1 MRDLQSIQGD
11 NRRRAVNQLVGDIV
25 TGIIDLTA
33 KGAKPSLVEGPNA
46 ADLVRRNGAELDNAD
61 RQHNNIQLYYALVAL
76 IGAVKAAGWPYEQY
90 AKAEKIVESIEFSAT
105 GRKLD
110 AGVPAGYTIA
120 A

>member
-11 NRRRAVNQLVGDIV
+11 NRQRAVNQLINDIV
-25 TGIIDLTA
+25 AGIEDLIA
-33 KGAKPSLVEGPNA
+33 KGAKPTEGVGGA
-46 ADLVRRNGAELDNAD
+46 LEQHDLALDNAA
-61 RQHNNIQLYYALVAL
+61 RQRNNAQLYYALVNL
-76 IGAVKAAGWPYEQY
+76 VGAVKAAGWPYEQY

-110 AGVPAGYTIA
+110 AGVPAGYSVA

>member
-11 NRRRAVNQLVGDIV
+11 NRQRAVNQLINDIV
-25 TGIIDLTA
+25 AGIEDLIA

-46 ADLVRRNGAELDNAD
+46 TVALERHDLALDNAA
-61 RQHNNIQLYYALVAL
+61 RQRNNAQLYYALVNL
-76 IGAVKAAGWPYEQY
+76 VGAVKAAGWPYEQY

-110 AGVPAGYTIA
+110 AGVPAGYSVA

>member
-11 NRRRAVNQLVGDIV
+11 NRQRAVNQLINDIV
-25 TGIIDLTA
+25 AGIEDLIA
-33 KGAKPSLVEGPNA
+33 KGAKPTEGTGSA
-46 ADLVRRNGAELDNAD
+46 LEQHDLALDNAA
-61 RQHNNIQLYYALVAL
+61 RQRNNAQLYYVLVNL
-76 IGAVKAAGWPYEQY
+76 VGAVKAAGWPFEQY
-90 AKAEKIVESIEFSAT
+90 AKAEKIVETIEFSAT